1 MRYEFHPEA
10 LEEYREAAHW
20 YENREAN
27 LALRFVGE
35 VEGAIR
41 GILAAPDRC
50 RIIDEDVRRR
60 LTHVFP
66 YSILYTIE
74 PEFVFIVAVAHCA
87 REPGYWRERLV
98 K

>member
-20 YENREAN
+20 YENREPN

-35 VEGAIR
+35 VEDAIR
-41 GILAAPDRC
+41 RILDAPDRW
-50 RIIDEDVRRR
+50 RIIEEDVRRC

-66 YSILYTIE
+66 YSILYTL
-74 PEFVFIVAVAHCA
+74 
-87 REPGYWRERLV
+87 YN
-98 K
+98 